1 VIGFAD
7 ITPSDTLLILNLLC
21 APREEKTAILR
32 TKFSNALGIT
42 SRRTIHGAFRRGV
55 DPVKA
60 AVVVV
65 GLSRDEWECC
75 CYCDDC
81 VEEEEPLRQSR
92 CGVCA

>member
-1 VIGFAD
+1 MIGFAD

-21 APREEKTAILR
+21 APREEKQPYSEPNLVMH
-32 TKFSNALGIT
+32 SE
-42 SRRTIHGAFRRGV
+42 SRPVGQFMGV